1 LFFFPGPAFSK
12 VLAKNLPQ
20 GNWAL
25 FSTATLGG
33 SSSGLSDFD
42 GRCQLRNAA
51 GFALGVQAVQSNRF
65 EDTYETTLAANGGI
79 SLGPGGGEI
88 SLWCRVTGAA
98 TGSFVAGQI
107 TAVEVG
113 SFF

>member
-1 LFFFPGPAFSK
+1 MAVCRTSK
-12 VLAKNLPQ
+12 EGAN
-20 GNWAL
+20 
-25 FSTATLGG
+25 FETL
-33 SSSGLSDFD
+33 
-42 GRCQLRNAA
+42 
-51 GFALGVQAVQSNRF
+51 QASRSEYRF
-65 EDTYETTLAANGGI
+65 EDGYVTTLAANGGI

-98 TGSFVAGQI
+98 TGAFVAGQI